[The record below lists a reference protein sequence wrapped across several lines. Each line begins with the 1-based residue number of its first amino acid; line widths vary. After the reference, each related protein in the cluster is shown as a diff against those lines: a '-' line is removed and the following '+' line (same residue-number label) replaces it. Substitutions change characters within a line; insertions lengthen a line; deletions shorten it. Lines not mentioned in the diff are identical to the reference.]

1 MVYNPVLSGLK
12 VLHSGSTNKNTFK
25 VLIAAEYCGVNV
37 ELVKNFKMGVSNK
50 TPEFLKMNPLGKVPV
65 LETPDGPIFE
75 SNAISR
81 YVARLNADNPIYGTS
96 LIEYVRFLFR
106 MHFFS
111 ASYASP
117 LFQAH
122 IEQWIDFATTEIDL
136 NISRWFYPRAGYS
149 PYIPQA
155 EEAAISL
162 LKSALGALNSHLASN
177 TYLVGHG
184 ITLADIIMTCNLY
197 LGFIRLMTKS
207 FTSEFPHV
215 QRYFWSMVNQPNF
228 SKVMGKVEQTPYVQ
242 PLQSQRNPQSK
253 PKQLKKEAKKY
264 LVKESS

>member
-1 MVYNPVLSGLK
+1 MVYNPVLYGLK

-25 VLIAAEYCGVNV
+25 VLIASEYCGVNV

-96 LIEYVRFLFR
+96 LIEY
-106 MHFFS
+106 
-111 ASYASP
+111 
-117 LFQAH
+117 AH

-162 LKSALGALNSHLASN
+162 LKRALGALNSHLATN

-215 QRYFWSMVNQPNF
+215 ERYFWSMVNQPNF

-253 PKQLKKEAKKY
+253 PKQLKKDAKKY
-264 LVKESS
+264 IVKESS

>member
-1 MVYNPVLSGLK
+1 MAL

-25 VLIAAEYCGVNV
+25 VLVAAEYCGVNV

-96 LIEYVRFLFR
+96 LIEY
-106 MHFFS
+106 
-111 ASYASP
+111 
-117 LFQAH
+117 AH

-162 LKSALGALNSHLASN
+162 LKRALGALNSHLATN

-215 QRYFWSMVNQPNF
+215 ERYFWSMVNQPNF

-253 PKQLKKEAKKY
+253 PKQLKKEIKKY